1 MIVIAGESAMHLMSD
16 EKTFDAL
23 ESASQSALGSWSRA
37 RIGDIDELR
46 EYGIFATKAD
56 PLHVLVGSKD
66 DRIQSE
72 RVVSHI
78 WSSRLPGGSLCH
90 LAPGVAVTSP
100 EFCYLLAGRRGIAPA
115 AAVGMEACGAYGKD
129 GSSRGFADRKA
140 ISSLASLKS
149 YLDGARGCRGRQGRP
164 VRPGARGRGVT
175 LSPRD
180 KDHCPVDC
188 PGVTRWL
195 WNPVAQKQLA
205 GLACRQR
212 TLALL

>member
-1 MIVIAGESAMHLMSD
+1 MTGESGMRVMS
-16 EKTFDAL
+16 
-23 ESASQSALGSWSRA
+23 G
-37 RIGDIDELR
+37 
-46 EYGIFATKAD
+46 TKEN
-56 PLHVLVGSKD
+56 PLHVLVGDKGG
-66 DRIQSE
+66 RIQSE

-100 EFCYLLAGRRGIAPA
+100 EFCYLLAARRGIAPA

-149 YLDGARGCRGRQGRP
+149 YLDGARGCRS
-164 VRPGARGRGVT
+164 VKAARAALDLVIEGSR
-175 LSPRD
+175 SPLETKTAD
-180 KDHCPVDC
+180 LM
-188 PGVTRWL
+188 RWL
-195 WNPVAQKQLA
+195 WIPAAQKQLA